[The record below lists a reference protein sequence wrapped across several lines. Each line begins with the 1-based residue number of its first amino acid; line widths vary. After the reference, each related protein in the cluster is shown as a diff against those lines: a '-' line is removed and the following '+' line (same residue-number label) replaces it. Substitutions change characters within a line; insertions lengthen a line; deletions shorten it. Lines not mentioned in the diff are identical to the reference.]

1 MKQFK
6 DFLEEGYEDHHLF
19 PDYMQ
24 KILKK
29 HEASPEEKAR
39 NAKRAAEAR
48 ANAKPVNHKAE
59 PYKPLGGRDENSG
72 RSYSEE
78 TEQID
83 ELSNDTLASYK
94 KKAGESA
101 SEADKKGDFAK
112 GNKRFKGIMTAT
124 FKQFANDSKK

>member
-1 MKQFK
+1 MRPIKEFI
-6 DFLEEGYEDHHLF
+6 EEGYEDHHLF

-59 PYKPLGGRDENSG
+59 PYKPLGGRDEKSG

-78 TEQID
+78 VEQVEEGLKPEHNMRPGWMIKAD
-83 ELSNDTLASYK
+83 PVLKAKIAANKAKQKEMKSILGK
-94 KKAGESA
+94 KLKE
-101 SEADKKGDFAK
+101 K
-112 GNKRFKGIMTAT
+112 
-124 FKQFANDSKK
+124 